1 MYMSRVKYEN
11 YKLTVLYVKA
21 KIKFEVAEEGD
32 KLTLYVSHLGRFC
45 LPWFKLELLIF
56 TTNIRFHEEQEPFIS
71 KELGEKNT
79 VLIFTCS
86 FSK

>member
-45 LPWFKLELLIF
+45 LP
-56 TTNIRFHEEQEPFIS
+56 
-71 KELGEKNT
+71 
-79 VLIFTCS
+79 
-86 FSK
+86 